1 MGRVRMGTRGRL
13 ERGRRPSS
21 RLNRAGTLKMAGA
34 TKWRQL
40 GARLREG
47 QALGWR
53 PTGGFGWACPSSE
66 GISCSPPPQP
76 PSPLVQPEG
85 IEQDSQNLSPNSFSK
100 NCQCTITFNPESA
113 EKVPVEAVGTQCRNS
128 WCGGFLTLLKSSCQ
142 EPG

>member
-66 GISCSPPPQP
+66 GISCSPPPNP
-76 PSPLVQPEG
+76 PPHLSSPRALNR
-85 IEQDSQNLSPNSFSK
+85 IARTSPQTPF
-100 NCQCTITFNPESA
+100 QRTASA
-113 EKVPVEAVGTQCRNS
+113 P
-128 WCGGFLTLLKSSCQ
+128 
-142 EPG
+142 